1 MTDPLAHVQASPG
14 DERLFPI
21 RPDYGDQGAQRNV
34 PLWANYFRMALQN
47 PDLVFYFYDMTF
59 EAFPPKGS
67 PTPEKEMTVPKG
79 KKLMQIVRCAL
90 RLSTF
95 DDIKSDIAT
104 DFGKTLVSCKKLEDD
119 QLQTGQF
126 KFWAENEIENGV
138 PKARKKATRFRMT
151 LRQID
156 DIRVSKLLD
165 YLASN
170 IKIEGAHESIL
181 PIVQALDI
189 VLGHSGKF
197 SLETATPKQGKCFPL
212 NPTKDIIEKFQLDSP
227 RKTSGY
233 LQGVRGYFASVRA
246 TTNSTLVNCNACCG
260 AFYKAGPLVN
270 LFGMFTRNQNPCQE
284 EMKRIEKAIQG
295 LRVELTH
302 IQDERPL
309 RTIFGL
315 ARPYNGPRNISFFH
329 EKDEKTYTV
338 ADYWTKKGTFPID
351 STPKQSNVTQVTS
364 AFRVSTIL
372 SLMWATKIIRLSCL
386 RTCATSSLAKWLKES
401 STLCRLMT

>member
-1 MTDPLAHVQASPG
+1 MTDLLAHVQTSPG
-14 DERLFPI
+14 DEKLFPI

-47 PDLVFYFYDMTF
+47 PDLVLYFYDMAF

-67 PTPEKEMTVPKG
+67 PTPQKEMTIPEG
-79 KKLMQIVRCAL
+79 KKLMQIIRCAL

-95 DDIKSDIAT
+95 EDIKSEIAT
-104 DFGKTLVSCKKLEDD
+104 DFAKTLVSCKKLEND

-126 KFWAENEIENGV
+126 KFWAENETKEGAPN
-138 PKARKKATRFRMT
+138 PRKKAIRFRMT
-151 LRQID
+151 LRQRDHIS
-156 DIRVSKLLD
+156 VSKLLD
-165 YLASN
+165 YLASS
-170 IKIEGAHESIL
+170 IKTEGSYESIL
-181 PIVQALDI
+181 PIVQALDVI
-189 VLGHSGKF
+189 LGHSGKF
-197 SLETATPKQGKCFPL
+197 SLETATPKQGKCFPM
-212 NPTKDIIEKFQLDSP
+212 NPTKDIIEKFQLESP
-227 RKTSGY
+227 KKPGY

-270 LFGMFTRNQNPCQE
+270 LFGMFSKNQNPSQE

-309 RTIFGL
+309 RTVFGL

-338 ADYWTKKGTFPID
+338 ADYWTKKGTFPIT
-351 STPKQSNVTQVTS
+351 STLKQSNIAQVTS
-364 AFRVSTIL
+364 AYRISTTL

-401 STLCRLMT
+401 STLFRLMT